1 MSSSSTFHS
10 NLSKTKSKDGNGR
23 YIIQILERLTKVE
36 TQVSHLASKED
47 MANLR
52 TDMADIRADMAD
64 TKTDVA
70 NIQTQISHL
79 ASKEDMANLRTS
91 FYKGLLAVI
100 FSAFVI
106 VSRDEIKAFLLS
118 IIQGN

>member
-52 TDMADIRADMAD
+52 TDMADIRTDMAD
-64 TKTDVA
+64 TRA
-70 NIQTQISHL
+70 
-79 ASKEDMANLRTS
+79 DMANRITS
-91 FYKGLLAVI
+91 IYKALFLSIFTMVAIVGGAVI
-100 FSAFVI
+100 KVFF
-106 VSRDEIKAFLLS
+106 FP
-118 IIQGN
+118 

>member
-1 MSSSSTFHS
+1 MSSSSTLHS

-52 TDMADIRADMAD
+52 TD
-64 TKTDVA
+64 VA
-70 NIQTQISHL
+70 NIQTQINHL
-79 ASKEDMANLRTS
+79 ASKEEMANTRTDMADIRTDIANLKTS
-91 FYKGLLAVI
+91 FYKGLWVVI
-100 FSAFVI
+100 LSVAGI
-106 VSRDEIKAFLLS
+106 VGGAEIKTFFFS
-118 IIQGN
+118 